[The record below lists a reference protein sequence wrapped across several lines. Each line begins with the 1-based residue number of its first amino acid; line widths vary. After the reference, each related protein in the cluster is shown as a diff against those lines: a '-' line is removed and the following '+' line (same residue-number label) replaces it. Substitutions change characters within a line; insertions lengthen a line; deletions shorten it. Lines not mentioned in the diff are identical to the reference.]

1 MIKTEHDKVLTLY
14 CQDQKIITNG
24 KLLRVELGLPYQIM
38 SFRYVGESSTEY
50 TRGDFYNVID
60 CGPHWHTN
68 EIVVWV
74 TDNGHPETTDV
85 DYCTAFSFDTFLS
98 DFEYDSKYLELINK
112 VEKLQEIRVEELK
125 DFNSKILQ
133 AELKNQKLQK
143 EIDAAKK
150 YIEESYKADKE
161 DNKLLDLI
169 IEAVAKLKSDNE
181 TLKKALTEEIESI
194 EKYLDKYGMSSYGA
208 NTRQA
213 YLEGLKKALAA
224 IGGGGCPVGTVG
236 KNGLTKEE
244 LEGSD
249 DE

>member
-1 MIKTEHDKVLTLY
+1 MTETAKSKIKNFKNQITEKFNVGEANGFRTY
-14 CQDQKIITNG
+14 IG
-24 KLLRVELGLPYQIM
+24 KLSPI
-38 SFRYVGESSTEY
+38 
-50 TRGDFYNVID
+50 NVLDMLDDI
-60 CGPHWHTN
+60 
-68 EIVVWV
+68 ERSV
-74 TDNGHPETTDV
+74 TTDK
-85 DYCTAFSFDTFLS
+85 LS
-98 DFEYDSKYLELINK
+98 

-181 TLKKALTEEIESI
+181 TLKKALTESKELL
-194 EKYLDKYGMSSYGA
+194 LDM
-208 NTRQA
+208 NR
-213 YLEGLKKALAA
+213 ECDGLSEPEETLYNIISQALAA
-224 IGGGGCPVGTVG
+224 TGG
-236 KNGLTKEE
+236 N
-244 LEGSD
+244 